1 MSLNIFVDNRFIEN
15 LLTTVNERKENDSC
29 KMVKAV
35 EKLQDFAYVS
45 FVTSRNNRSLNVN
58 FKLVVLTIIR
68 EEIFDKNFL
77 TKYTYP
83 QAF

>member
-29 KMVKAV
+29 EMVKAV

>member
-15 LLTTVNERKENDSC
+15 LLTTVYERRENDSC
-29 KMVKAV
+29 EMVKAV

-68 EEIFDKNFL
+68 EEIFDENFL

>member
-15 LLTTVNERKENDSC
+15 LLATVNERKENDSC